1 MSLPSRTLLRT
12 AVTLAVGAALLA
24 PSAGSARTREFCA
37 VSGIYGG
44 KSVDCGGHLEPFCTS
59 GASCDAGH
67 NAYSDDP
74 FPITIDC
81 PTIRECVPLPF
92 GGEQCVT
99 IKDIPD
105 VTVSG
110 GCYDR
115 RPTCNDCGGEGQ
127 APCPSEA
134 EPVCAAGCDEG
145 LASNPTTTLCEV
157 PGSPGSPCGPGFPCS
172 AGLTCD
178 PFSGFVCVE
187 KKGAGESCANPFEK
201 CAEGL
206 QCTLALQ
213 CSHEPARVGETCDVT
228 APCGDGLY
236 CQAGVPQRCREYR
249 KPGQGCSVVNP
260 CIDGASCEPCL
271 TDKCHSPLQC
281 FWNANNGA
289 ITEQQCRTLFSPGD
303 SQLAQDEGLTL
314 TYAAGDGISAGIA
327 EAQSFGF
334 AYGADGRYGCF
345 TTFCYGIDV
354 DASVEAFIAVGF
366 YDDYDDVGSPE
377 GGLSYINVQE
387 AQIPGSLLNFSA
399 AQIYERFG
407 AFPDFTTGDLVGGED
422 ALSVGV
428 GASPSPF
435 AAGSFLCETVLDTVI
450 DPFGVGPEPPPPPAK
465 APPLDRSGIQ
475 NPDFDSDLDGWDCT
489 NGGVCAWVGD
499 DPFASTISGAGEVAS
514 PPAGSLTR
522 FGRLESGCVAVDEGA
537 TRFLSAWLKTSGSR
551 DGQLRAL
558 WTSSESCVGG
568 VVRNDLLA
576 QIPPDGAWH
585 RVERELEVPAGAVA
599 VSIQAIASRGDAAGT
614 QGVTRLDAVYV
625 PEPGRGLAAAAAMLA
640 LGALWTLRRRVR
652 RA

>member
-1 MSLPSRTLLRT
+1 MASSALRVLL
-12 AVTLAVGAALLA
+12 LALAPMIGASLLA
-24 PSAGSARTREFCA
+24 PAPAEARTRKFCA

-105 VTVSG
+105 ESVSG

-127 APCPSEA
+127 VPCPSEV

-157 PGSPGSPCGPGFPCS
+157 PGSPGSPCGPGVPCS

-213 CSHEPARVGETCDVT
+213 CSHEPARVGETCDAT

-327 EAQSFGF
+327 ESQSFGF

-366 YDDYDDVGSPE
+366 YDDYDDVGSPD

-407 AFPDFTTGDLVGGED
+407 DFPDFTTGDLVGGED

-450 DPFGVGPEPPPPPAK
+450 DPFGVGTEPPPPPTRT
-465 APPLDRSGIQ
+465 PSLSRSGLV
-475 NPDFDSDLDGWDCT
+475 NPDFDEDLDGWTCE
-489 NGGVCAWVGD
+489 NGGVCSWDPD
-499 DPFASTISGAGEVAS
+499 DPAASTVSGSGRITS
-514 PPAGSLTR
+514 PPPEGPSNG
-522 FGRLESGCVAVDEGA
+522 GRLGSVCMSVEEG
-537 TRFLSAWLKTSGSR
+537 RPYLLSAWLKTTGAL
-551 DGQLRAL
+551 DGTAYAI
-558 WTSSESCVGG
+558 WSSSESCYGG
-568 VVRNDLLA
+568 VVGRSSLA
-576 QIPPDGAWH
+576 TSPPDNTW
-585 RVERELEVPAGAVA
+585 RRFETQVEAPPGAVGVVVKA
-599 VSIQAIASRGDAAGT
+599 TASRDELSGT
-614 QGVTRLDAVYV
+614 PGTTLLDAVYV
-625 PEPGRGLAAAAAMLA
+625 PEPGRGLPLLAAGLG
-640 LGALWTLRRRVR
+640 LGAVLLARRRGR